1 MLKNSIMV
9 AEEKNTMVEIK
20 MVLVNLRIFPFSNN
34 FFCAKK
40 KIQFQRKIL
49 LFYKLTLFFMLLF
62 SILDLAAIPL
72 ILFL

>member
-1 MLKNSIMV
+1 MFKNSNMV

-40 KIQFQRKIL
+40 KIQI
-49 LFYKLTLFFMLLF
+49 
-62 SILDLAAIPL
+62 
-72 ILFL
+72 